1 MASDTLV
8 LAQIDGQNGVGGSGS
23 GTLGGSRCAKLQP
36 SLPKTRGGRL
46 LGSSDKVCKRLAYG
60 VLSMMRQISEADWK
74 RFRKVHPLALERF
87 CERVLTEIGRLAS
100 SPGESAHERY
110 LAVFR
115 LLQRRDKELGE
126 AFNDFRRSTALLQLA
141 LLRSRGLVTDEER
154 ARFSPETRSVLET
167 LQGG

>member
-1 MASDTLV
+1 
-8 LAQIDGQNGVGGSGS
+8 
-23 GTLGGSRCAKLQP
+23 
-36 SLPKTRGGRL
+36 
-46 LGSSDKVCKRLAYG
+46 
-60 VLSMMRQISEADWK
+60 MMRQISEADWK